1 MVSEDLRMCVVVPLA
16 NEETTIDEFLRRVL
30 AQLGDKDR
38 LLCVLDNICKDATKA
53 RVRHKSEED
62 PRVKLVW
69 APENRSVVDAYFRGY
84 REALKYGSRW
94 VLEMD
99 GGLSHIPEQIPRFI
113 EAMEGGVD
121 FAAGSRFASGGRYS
135 GRLTRFALS
144 KGGSMLANLVL
155 GTRMRDMTSGFECFS
170 RRAMEHVVSRGVASR
185 AHFFQTEIRYM
196 LRGWKWVEVPITYQS
211 PSEGVSGGTITE
223 ALKNLWKLR
232 QQGKAEARLKQTI
245 SERDWHD
252 FAPEADEA
260 PKTASVSR

>member
-1 MVSEDLRMCVVVPLA
+1 MVPLA
-16 NEETTIDEFLRRVL
+16 NEQATIDEFLRRVL

-38 LLCVLDNICKDATKA
+38 LLCVLDDICKDATRD
-53 RVRHKSEED
+53 RVQRKSEED

-84 REALKYGSRW
+84 REALKYESEW

-121 FAAGSRFASGGRYS
+121 FAAGSRFTTGGRYT
-135 GRLTRFALS
+135 GRLTRFMLS

-155 GTRMRDMTSGFECFS
+155 QTRMRDMTSGFECFS

-185 AHFFQTEIRYM
+185 AHFFQTEIRYL
-196 LRGWKWVEVPITYQS
+196 LRGWNWVEVPITYQS
-211 PSEGVSGGTITE
+211 PSDGVSGGTITE

-232 QQGKAEARLKQTI
+232 KQGKAEAKMKQTI
-245 SERDWHD
+245 SQQEWHGPV
-252 FAPEADEA
+252 PEAA
-260 PKTASVSR
+260 PVSR